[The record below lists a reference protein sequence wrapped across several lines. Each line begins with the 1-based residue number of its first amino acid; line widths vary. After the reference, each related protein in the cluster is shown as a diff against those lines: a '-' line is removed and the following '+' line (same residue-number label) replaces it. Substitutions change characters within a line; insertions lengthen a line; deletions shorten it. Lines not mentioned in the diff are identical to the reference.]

1 MKLTLL
7 ELVQDM
13 LAALDAEN
21 VSGVGQT
28 EEAGMCV
35 QIANRAY
42 EQMMMGKRWRHL
54 RGYHQLSTTANFNE
68 MTTPSGTVAV
78 DPVHIY
84 YNDALVTYKSPE
96 EFLAITIARN
106 TAESNIALYNNIKVY
121 TDRDPSYF
129 TSDDDETLRFDAIP
143 DTING
148 LQAAD
153 TMVLAFVAP
162 TSRLSADAEIFDMPA
177 QMFPALNSLCIA
189 KALGELKGDTNQSAT
204 EMGNYRSMAAR
215 LGRNARLVDRR
226 DDSRKWIIP
235 RRSLGTAT
243 GNISIA

>member
-35 QIANRAY
+35 QLANRSY

-54 RGYHQLSTTANFNE
+54 RGYHVLSTTAIFNE

-78 DPVHIY
+78 DPANVY
-84 YNDALVTYKSPE
+84 YNDQNLDYLSPE
-96 EFLAITIARN
+96 DFLAMTIKRN
-106 TAESNIALYNNIKVY
+106 TAESNIALYNGIKVY
-121 TDRDPSYF
+121 TDRDPKYF

-143 DTING
+143 DIING
-148 LQAAD
+148 LQSAD

-162 TSRLSADAEIFDMPA
+162 TSRLTADGEYFDMPA

-189 KALGELKGDTNQSAT
+189 KALGELKGDTQQGNV
-204 EMGNYRSMAAR
+204 EMRNYRSMAAR
-215 LGRNARLVDRR
+215 LGRNARLVDRL
-226 DDSRKWIIP
+226 DDTRKWIIP